1 MLMMMIDHYV
11 HLPVHHLLLLL
22 PCQTNEYRVEYTHH
36 HRHHRFMLLLCLTGQ
51 ILCTQY
57 SLWYLHLFK
66 CKEKTGTLKKVWE
79 SSTYVSVYLKNIVS
93 FNPIENLHIVA
104 KKSYNI
110 LIYASTRQGFYTFSH
125 QMYGTVRWYWKIL
138 NFLTEFRYIQLA
150 VMPAWKWNDWLD
162 THTR

>member
-1 MLMMMIDHYV
+1 MPCLFSYPVLFYKHLGMLMMMIDHYV

-51 ILCTQY
+51 ILCTQF

-66 CKEKTGTLKKVWE
+66 CREKTGTLKKVWE
-79 SSTYVSVYLKNIVS
+79 SSTCVSVHLKNVVS

-104 KKSYNI
+104 KKILQYFNI
-110 LIYASTRQGFYTFSH
+110 CVYTTGILYFFTSNAW
-125 QMYGTVRWYWKIL
+125 YG
-138 NFLTEFRYIQLA
+138 
-150 VMPAWKWNDWLD
+150 
-162 THTR
+162 